1 MAWPPKIPGSR
12 LFNLSGARLAFA
24 PSATAGRKLAP
35 LGFAANTVPGDPR
48 SSYIIVGVFVF
59 SPLRFCSLV
68 LAVSCCADAAV
79 TLPGILTEHMVLQR
93 GLPIH
98 IWGKASPD
106 EVVSVVF
113 RGETQS
119 TKADVFGAWSVH
131 LSAADAGGPFELT
144 VTGTNTISFRDIL
157 VGDVWVASGQSNM
170 EFKLRQADD
179 AAAEIAAAQYPR
191 IRRIVV
197 NRKVADYP
205 MDDAPVQPWT
215 ETTPDSA
222 PNASAVAYFFAREL
236 HSKLGG
242 VPIGVIE
249 SFWGGTPV
257 EAWMSLRSI
266 SQDPA
271 LMPIFSEWSRSLA
284 AYPTALARYEQRLAA
299 WKEGTPKP
307 AKPETGPGGSQMP
320 AGLYNAMIA
329 PITPYPIKGA
339 IWYQGE
345 TNANPTRFP
354 IYSRA
359 FQSMIGDWRQA
370 WGEGDFPFLFVQLPN
385 YKTNGYWPDLR
396 EQQRQTLALR
406 NTAMAVT
413 IDVGIPDNLH
423 PPHKREVGLRLALLA
438 RALVYGEKIEYSG
451 PVFLHAERQSA
462 ALRLWFDHASGL
474 AAKDGAPRGFEI
486 AGPDRKFVAAEA
498 RVEGSTVVAWSSSVA
513 APAFVRYAWADSP
526 ECNLYNGAGLPAGPF
541 RSAE

>member
-1 MAWPPKIPGSR
+1 
-12 LFNLSGARLAFA
+12 
-24 PSATAGRKLAP
+24 
-35 LGFAANTVPGDPR
+35 
-48 SSYIIVGVFVF
+48 
-59 SPLRFCSLV
+59 
-68 LAVSCCADAAV
+68 
-79 TLPGILTEHMVLQR
+79 
-93 GLPIH
+93 
-98 IWGKASPD
+98 
-106 EVVSVVF
+106 
-113 RGETQS
+113 
-119 TKADVFGAWSVH
+119 
-131 LSAADAGGPFELT
+131 
-144 VTGTNTISFRDIL
+144 
-157 VGDVWVASGQSNM
+157 
-170 EFKLRQADD
+170 
-179 AAAEIAAAQYPR
+179 
-191 IRRIVV
+191 
-197 NRKVADYP
+197 
-205 MDDAPVQPWT
+205 
-215 ETTPDSA
+215 
-222 PNASAVAYFFAREL
+222 
-236 HSKLGG
+236 
-242 VPIGVIE
+242 
-249 SFWGGTPV
+249 
-257 EAWMSLRSI
+257 
-266 SQDPA
+266 
-271 LMPIFSEWSRSLA
+271 
-284 AYPTALARYEQRLAA
+284 
-299 WKEGTPKP
+299 
-307 AKPETGPGGSQMP
+307 
-320 AGLYNAMIA
+320 MIA